1 MRIALITG
9 ASSGMG
15 EVFARRID
23 AEEKEIDAIW
33 LIARR
38 RERLEEVAA
47 ELTHPARVL
56 PMDLLEEENLTE
68 LTRILDEE
76 DVEIGIFVA
85 CAGYGKIGNYEEIS
99 RFDSERMI
107 DLNCKVAVSTTLIA
121 IPHMR
126 AGDRIIEL
134 CSTSSFLPLTQLN
147 IYGAGKAFLLYY
159 SRALRLELLPRG
171 IPVTAVCPWW
181 VGDTEF
187 LGIARDNEAN
197 ADTKKSIR
205 HFLFPSKKENVV
217 RLALRASRHRRA
229 VSTPG
234 VICTVVRFFSRLV
247 PQRTMQYLWELIRR
261 A

>member
-23 AEEKEIDAIW
+23 AEEKDLDAIW

-38 RERLEEVAA
+38 QNRLEEVAA
-47 ELTHPARVL
+47 GLSHPTRVI
-56 PMDLLEEENLTE
+56 PMDLLEEENLSE
-68 LTRILDEE
+68 LTHLLDAEN
-76 DVEIGIFVA
+76 VEVGIFVA

-107 DLNCKVAVSTTLIA
+107 DLNCKAAVSTTLIA
-121 IPHMR
+121 LPHMR
-126 AGDRIIEL
+126 TGDRIIEL

-181 VGDTEF
+181 VDDTEF

-197 ADTKKSIR
+197 ADTRRSIR
-205 HFLFPSKKENVV
+205 HFLLPSKKDNVV
-217 RLALRASRHRRA
+217 RLALRASRRGRA

-234 VICTVVRFFSRLV
+234 VICTVVRFFSKLI
-247 PQRTMQYLWELIRR
+247 PQTTMTYLWELVRR
-261 A
+261 V